1 MRFRAAPAPSGELH
15 VGNVRTFLFNWLCA
29 RHVGGVFILRIEDTD
44 RARFTEEAY
53 LSALED
59 LRWIGL
65 DWDEGPE
72 IGGTFGPY
80 RQSERAEMHRN
91 AGMRLLEM
99 GAAYRCFCTAVELDE
114 RRKQAM
120 SEGRKPGYDSRCD
133 QLTESQIAANMQ
145 NDLQWTVRFRVP
157 KQGSLTFDDL
167 VVGSVTVDHS
177 QIDDFV
183 ILRSDGSPLYQLGV
197 VVDDAEM
204 QITHVVRG
212 DDHLSNVPKQ
222 ILLHQALGAEPP
234 IFAHV
239 PQVFGPDR
247 KPLSKRHGSTSIGEF
262 RNGGYL
268 PEALFNYL
276 VLLGW
281 GTAADTILTRADLVR
296 LFDIEHVH
304 ASPAMFDFKKLDW
317 MNGEYIRMLDDE
329 EISRGIEPW
338 LARAKLV
345 GVPATEEQREM
356 ISKIAPLIRS
366 RIKKLDESV
375 HYARPFFEEVAIE
388 QVAFEKVMREPHVL
402 ELLDR
407 ATEELAAAEIW
418 DASHIEEVLR
428 AIQTAMDLKPKTAF
442 MPFYVA
448 VEGSTVGAPV
458 FDAMAILGK
467 QTTLDRIAIAR
478 SLLV

>member
-29 RHVGGVFILRIEDTD
+29 RHVGGVFVLRIEDTD

-72 IGGTFGPY
+72 VGGPFGPY
-80 RQSERAEMHRN
+80 RQSERAQMHRQ
-91 AGMRLLEM
+91 AGMRLLEQ
-99 GAAYRCFCTAVELDE
+99 GAAYRCFCSAADLDD
-114 RRKQAM
+114 RRRQAM
-120 SEGRKPGYDSRCD
+120 GAGRKPGYDGRCD
-133 QLTESQIAANMQ
+133 RLGEAEVADNLSKGRP
-145 NDLQWTVRFRVP
+145 WTVRFRVP
-157 KQGSLTFDDL
+157 SQGSLTFEDL
-167 VVGSVTVDHS
+167 VVGKVTVRHS
-177 QIDDFV
+177 EIDDFV
-183 ILRSDGSPLYQLGV
+183 ILRSDGSALYQLGV

-222 ILLHQALGAEPP
+222 VLLHRALGAQPP

-239 PQVFGPDR
+239 PQVVGPDR

-276 VLLGW
+276 TLLGW
-281 GTAADTILTRADLVR
+281 GTADDTILSKQDLVSR
-296 LFDIEHVH
+296 FDIKHVH
-304 ASPAMFDFKKLDW
+304 ASPAMFDVSKLDW
-317 MNGEYIRMLDDE
+317 MNGEYIRMLDDAE
-329 EISRGIEPW
+329 VARRIEPW
-338 LARAKLV
+338 LARANLV
-345 GVPATEEQREM
+345 RVPATKDQRAM
-356 ISKIAPLIRS
+356 IANIAPLLKS
-366 RIKKLDESV
+366 RIRKLDESV
-375 HYARPFFEEVAIE
+375 HYARPFFEEVVIE
-388 QVAFEKVMREPHVL
+388 QIAFEKVMREEHVPD
-402 ELLDR
+402 LLDR
-407 ATEELAAAEIW
+407 AITDLEAAEPW
-418 DASHIEEVLR
+418 DVLKVESTLR
-428 AIQTAMDLKPKTAF
+428 AIQTDMALKPKTAF

-458 FDAMAILGK
+458 FDAMSILGK
-467 QTTLDRIAIAR
+467 RATLDRLRKAR
-478 SLLV
+478 SLVG